1 MGKGSE
7 NDMGIAAAP
16 LTQRIPLDHPDLT
29 NYVESVAQA
38 TKRPTRP
45 LHLQVLLQLP
55 RIADPFGFVPTWEIE
70 NLLFELAR
78 ELPVSREWLVP
89 DAGLS
94 PRSLSF
100 NVVEARI
107 ADDVMRRFHYL
118 HSPRTDGRA
127 YGLCTVNDH
136 LVAICVSSP
145 LDVTH
150 VRDLVVSN
158 GRPADF
164 ARVISRVFVFEGAPS
179 NTISYMLSRV
189 ARVERQLG
197 VTDLVTYVNPNMM
210 FTGGSYR
217 ASGWRP
223 IGEEP
228 GTRYRYLDAR
238 YITDRE
244 LAARFGRHED
254 KTYRHLLGSRFAF
267 STMPLRPLLIFHTAI
282 A

>member
-1 MGKGSE
+1 
-7 NDMGIAAAP
+7 
-16 LTQRIPLDHPDLT
+16 
-29 NYVESVAQA
+29 
-38 TKRPTRP
+38 
-45 LHLQVLLQLP
+45 
-55 RIADPFGFVPTWEIE
+55 
-70 NLLFELAR
+70 
-78 ELPVSREWLVP
+78 
-89 DAGLS
+89 
-94 PRSLSF
+94 
-100 NVVEARI
+100 
-107 ADDVMRRFHYL
+107 
-118 HSPRTDGRA
+118 
-127 YGLCTVNDH
+127 
-136 LVAICVSSP
+136 
-145 LDVTH
+145 
-150 VRDLVVSN
+150 
-158 GRPADF
+158 
-164 ARVISRVFVFEGAPS
+164 
-179 NTISYMLSRV
+179 MLSRV